1 MLSHACVGVNDFE
14 RAFAFYE
21 VIFVHLDVA
30 LKIVDRKRP
39 WAVWMKPGL
48 ARPLFLLGRPFDG
61 EIAAPGNGQMTAL
74 LAPSRAA
81 VDRCYEAALSGGG
94 ACEGPPEL
102 RPEYHANYYGA
113 YFCDPE
119 GNNLCAVCHDPV

>member
-1 MLSHACVGVNDFE
+1 VDEA
-14 RAFAFYE
+14 RAGAAAFP
-21 VIFVHLDVA
+21 A
-30 LKIVDRKRP
+30 GG
-39 WAVWMKPGL
+39 A
-48 ARPLFLLGRPFDG
+48 PFDG
-61 EIAAPGNGQMTAL
+61 EIAAPGNGQMTAF

-81 VDRCYEAALSGGG
+81 VDRCNEAALSGGG

-119 GNNLCAVCHDPV
+119 GNKLCAVCHDPV